1 MFTGI
6 IQAQG
11 NIKEIRASSNG
22 VVFVLNSNS
31 LDLSNVS
38 IGDSIAVNGVCLT
51 VTQLDKNYFS
61 SDVSQE
67 TLDCTTFSQLKKG
80 QNINL
85 EKSLRLNQGVDGHI
99 VSGHVDGVG
108 KITLIAIEGDSTRM
122 KIKVDDN
129 LVKYIVKKGS
139 ICINGVSLTVNEI
152 DGNVFDVNI
161 VPHTFSVTTLGE
173 LKVNSQVNI
182 EIDIIARH
190 IEGLLNHKTGARI
203 NKALLIKDG
212 YL

>member
-11 NIKEIRASSNG
+11 YIKEIRSSNEG
-22 VVFVLNSNS
+22 KVFVFNSNS
-31 LDLSNVS
+31 LDLSVVS

-51 VTQLDKNYFS
+51 VTQLDENSFS
-61 SDVSQE
+61 TDVSQE
-67 TLDCTTFSQLKKG
+67 TLNCTTFSQSKKG
-80 QNINL
+80 QNVNL
-85 EKSLRLNQGVDGHI
+85 EKSLQLDQGIDGHI
-99 VSGHVDGVG
+99 VSGHIDGVG
-108 KITLIAIEGDSTRM
+108 EVTSITIKGESTRL

-129 LVKYIVKKGS
+129 LVKYIAKKGS

-152 DGNVFDVNI
+152 NDNVFGVNI
-161 VPHTFSVTTLGE
+161 VPHTVSVTTLGE
-173 LKVNSQVNI
+173 LKLNSQVNI

-190 IEGLLNHKTGARI
+190 IEQLLHHKTSARI
-203 NKALLIKDG
+203 DKAQLIKNG

>member
-1 MFTGI
+1 MFAGI

-11 NIKEIRASSNG
+11 NIKEIRSSNKG
-22 VVFVLNSNS
+22 AVFVLNSNS
-31 LDLSNVS
+31 LDLSDVS

-51 VTQLDKNYFS
+51 VTQLNDNSFS
-61 SDVSQE
+61 ADVSQE
-67 TLDCTTFSQLKKG
+67 TLNCTTFSQLNKG
-80 QNINL
+80 QTINL
-85 EKSLRLNQGVDGHI
+85 EKSLRLDQGIDGHL

-108 KITLIAIEGDSTRM
+108 KVASITIEGESTRM

-129 LVKYIVKKGS
+129 LVKYIAKKSS

-152 DGNVFDVNI
+152 DGNVFCVNI
-161 VPHTFSVTTLGE
+161 IPHTFSVTTLDE

-190 IEGLLNHKTGARI
+190 IERLLNHKTSA
-203 NKALLIKDG
+203 
-212 YL
+212 